1 MVDCLSKKVDKIEVM
16 AGVALAFGVAGTVL
30 GATSAGLGLNASG
43 ITFKVIGEN
52 KRIFAKNFFKDTY
65 V

>member
-1 MVDCLSKKVDKIEVM
+1 M